1 MNTELSARSRAPAAT
16 ELESQQYLTFL
27 LDGEMYA
34 IGILNIKEII
44 EYGNLTM
51 VPMMPA
57 FIRGVINLRGSV
69 VPVIDLRV
77 RFGGYAP
84 PPDRLT
90 VIVVVALGSRY
101 VGLVADDVSRV
112 LSIESG
118 ALQPSPQLAQHIDIS
133 FVSGLLRDGE
143 SLVTLLDVERLIA
156 DDLGAVR

>member
-1 MNTELSARSRAPAAT
+1 MESSELARTGPPVCK
-16 ELESQQYLTFL
+16 QCLTFAVN
-27 LDGEMYA
+27 GQPYA
-34 IGILNIKEII
+34 VPILMVQEIRR
-44 EYGNLTM
+44 YSQPTSLPN
-51 VPMMPA
+51 VPSHVL
-57 FIRGVINLRGSV
+57 GVINLRGSV

-112 LSIESG
+112 LSIENG

-133 FVSGLLRDGE
+133 FVSGLVRDGKD
-143 SLVTLLDVERLIA
+143 LVTLLDVERLVA
-156 DDLGAVR
+156 DDLGGPR

>member
-1 MNTELSARSRAPAAT
+1 MESPELARTPAPVCK
-16 ELESQQYLTFL
+16 QCLTFAVN
-27 LDGEMYA
+27 GQPYA
-34 IGILNIKEII
+34 VPILTVQEIRR
-44 EYGNLTM
+44 YSQPTSLPN
-51 VPMMPA
+51 VPSHVL
-57 FIRGVINLRGSV
+57 GVINLRGSV

-90 VIVVVALGSRY
+90 VIVVVALGSRS

-133 FVSGLLRDGE
+133 FVSGLLRDGDA
-143 SLVTLLDVERLIA
+143 LVTLLDVERLIA